1 MVLVPDTK
9 GIGAINRI
17 IYEELC
23 LGQIKEDFKQIYLDI
38 MTQLRQAGAE
48 AIILGC
54 TEISL
59 LLSQKDIDLPLYDT
73 TRIHAKQA
81 VYCAIN

>member
-38 MTQLRQAGAE
+38 
-48 AIILGC
+48 
-54 TEISL
+54 
-59 LLSQKDIDLPLYDT
+59 T
-73 TRIHAKQA
+73 T
-81 VYCAIN
+81 